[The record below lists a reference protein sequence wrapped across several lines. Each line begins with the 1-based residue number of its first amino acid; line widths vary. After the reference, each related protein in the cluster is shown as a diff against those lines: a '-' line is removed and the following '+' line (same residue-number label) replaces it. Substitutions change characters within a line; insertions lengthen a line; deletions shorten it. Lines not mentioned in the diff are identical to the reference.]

1 MNTITNLWNNLIDS
15 LGGYI
20 PTIIGVILILIIG
33 LFIAKIIKKITRK
46 IIKKTGIDEKLNSKV
61 KLSEFISKLVYLL
74 VLIFVFILALNK
86 LGMTEVL
93 DPLKEMLSGFMD
105 FIPNI
110 VGAGLVG
117 YVGYMLANIVSEL
130 VGMSG
135 DTIQGMVPKLKLPE
149 NINLVGIIKKI
160 VFIIVFIPLLIVALN
175 ILNMD
180 AISVPATAML
190 NQFMSSIPKIIMA
203 ALILIIFIVGA
214 RFVSG
219 LVKDL
224 LNSMNLNS
232 ISEKIGLSAIAGNT
246 NIVSIIGK
254 LVYFFIVL
262 FGVMTAVEK
271 LEFQS
276 LTDIIETVTHY
287 AGKIIFGLVILAIG
301 NWIATIA
308 YKNFAKNEDNKFIG
322 AIIRVAIIAI
332 FLAIGL
338 RTMGIADDIINLAFG
353 ITLGTVA
360 VTIALSFGLGGRE
373 AAGKQMHKIIDKFN
387 SKSDT
392 TN

>member
-1 MNTITNLWNNLIDS
+1 MDTITNLWNNLENS
-15 LGGYI
+15 LGVFI
-20 PTIIGVILILIIG
+20 PTIIAVILILIIG
-33 LFIAKIIKKITRK
+33 LFIAKIIKKIVK
-46 IIKKTGIDEKLNSKV
+46 NVIKKTGVDDKLKSNV
-61 KLSEFISKLVYLL
+61 KLSDFVSKLVYLL

-93 DPLKEMLSGFMD
+93 DPLKNMLNGFLS

-110 VGAGLVG
+110 IGAGLVG
-117 YVGYMLANIVSEL
+117 YVGYMLAKIISEL

-135 DTIQGMVPKLKLPE
+135 DTIQNMAPKLKLPE
-149 NINLVGIIKKI
+149 NINLVKIITKV
-160 VFIIVFIPLLIVALN
+160 VFIIIFVPILIAALN

-180 AISVPATAML
+180 AISVPASLML
-190 NQFMSSIPKIIMA
+190 SQLLSSIPKIIMA
-203 ALILIIFIVGA
+203 MLILIIFIVGA
-214 RFVSG
+214 RFVSD

-224 LNSMNLNS
+224 LNSMNLNEFAKKIELDS
-232 ISEKIGLSAIAGNT
+232 IIGNA
-246 NIVSIIGK
+246 NIVSLIGK

-262 FGVMTAVEK
+262 FGIMTAVEK
-271 LEFQS
+271 LEFQN
-276 LTDIIETVTHY
+276 LTEILETVTSY

-301 NWIATIA
+301 NWIASIA

-322 AIIRVAIIAI
+322 AIVRVAIIAI

-387 SKSDT
+387 SKTDSK
-392 TN
+392 

>member
-1 MNTITNLWNNLIDS
+1 MDTITNLWNNLENS
-15 LGGYI
+15 LGVFI
-20 PTIIGVILILIIG
+20 PTIIAVILILIIG
-33 LFIAKIIKKITRK
+33 LFIAKIIKKIVK
-46 IIKKTGIDEKLNSKV
+46 NVIKKTGVDDKLKSNV
-61 KLSEFISKLVYLL
+61 KLSDFVSKLVYLL

-93 DPLKEMLSGFMD
+93 DPLKNMLNGFLS

-110 VGAGLVG
+110 IGAGLVG
-117 YVGYMLANIVSEL
+117 YVGYMLAKIISEL
-130 VGMSG
+130 VAMSG
-135 DTIQGMVPKLKLPE
+135 DTIQNMAPKLKLPE
-149 NINLVGIIKKI
+149 NINLVKIITKV
-160 VFIIVFIPLLIVALN
+160 VFIIIFVPILIAALN

-180 AISVPATAML
+180 AISVPASLML
-190 NQFMSSIPKIIMA
+190 SQLLSSIPKIIMA
-203 ALILIIFIVGA
+203 MLILIIFIVGA
-214 RFVSG
+214 RFVSD

-224 LNSMNLNS
+224 LNSMNLNEFAKKIELDS
-232 ISEKIGLSAIAGNT
+232 IIGNA
-246 NIVSIIGK
+246 NIVSLIGK

-262 FGVMTAVEK
+262 FGIMTAVEK
-271 LEFQS
+271 LEFQN
-276 LTDIIETVTHY
+276 LTEILETVTSY

-301 NWIATIA
+301 NWIASIA

-322 AIIRVAIIAI
+322 AIVRVAIIAI

-387 SKSDT
+387 SKTDSK
-392 TN
+392 

>member
-1 MNTITNLWNNLIDS
+1 MDTITNLWNNLENS
-15 LGGYI
+15 LGVFI
-20 PTIIGVILILIIG
+20 PTIIAVILVLIIG
-33 LFIAKIIKKITRK
+33 LFIAKIIKKIVK
-46 IIKKTGIDEKLNSKV
+46 NVIKKTGVDDKLKSNV
-61 KLSEFISKLVYLL
+61 KLSDFVSKLVYLL

-93 DPLKEMLSGFMD
+93 DPLKNMLNGFLS

-110 VGAGLVG
+110 IGAGLVG
-117 YVGYMLANIVSEL
+117 YVGYMLAKIISEL
-130 VGMSG
+130 VAMSG
-135 DTIQGMVPKLKLPE
+135 DTIQNMAPKLKLPE
-149 NINLVGIIKKI
+149 NINLVKIITKV
-160 VFIIVFIPLLIVALN
+160 VFIIIFVPILIAALN

-180 AISVPATAML
+180 AISVPASLML
-190 NQFMSSIPKIIMA
+190 SQLLSSIPKIIMA
-203 ALILIIFIVGA
+203 MLILIIFIVGA
-214 RFVSG
+214 RFVSD

-224 LNSMNLNS
+224 LNSMNLNEFAKKIELDS
-232 ISEKIGLSAIAGNT
+232 IIGNA
-246 NIVSIIGK
+246 NIVSLIGK

-262 FGVMTAVEK
+262 FGIMTAVEK
-271 LEFQS
+271 LEFQN
-276 LTDIIETVTHY
+276 LTEILETVTSY

-301 NWIATIA
+301 NWIASIA

-322 AIIRVAIIAI
+322 AIVRVAIIAV

-387 SKSDT
+387 SKTDSK
-392 TN
+392 

>member
-1 MNTITNLWNNLIDS
+1 MDTITNLWNNLENS
-15 LGGYI
+15 LGVFI
-20 PTIIGVILILIIG
+20 PTIIAVILILIIG
-33 LFIAKIIKKITRK
+33 LFIAKIIKKIVK
-46 IIKKTGIDEKLNSKV
+46 NVIKKTGVDDKLKSKV
-61 KLSEFISKLVYLL
+61 KLSEFVSKLVYLL

-93 DPLKEMLSGFMD
+93 DPLKNMLNGFLS

-110 VGAGLVG
+110 IGAGLVG
-117 YVGYMLANIVSEL
+117 YVGYMLAKIISEL

-135 DTIQGMVPKLKLPE
+135 DTIQNMAPKLKLPE
-149 NINLVGIIKKI
+149 NINLVKIITKV
-160 VFIIVFIPLLIVALN
+160 VFIIIFVPILIAALN

-180 AISVPATAML
+180 AISVPASLML
-190 NQFMSSIPKIIMA
+190 SQLLSSIPKIIMA
-203 ALILIIFIVGA
+203 MLILVIFIVGA
-214 RFVSG
+214 RFVSD

-224 LNSMNLNS
+224 LNSMNLNEFAKKIELDS
-232 ISEKIGLSAIAGNT
+232 IIGNA
-246 NIVSIIGK
+246 NIVSLIGK

-262 FGVMTAVEK
+262 FGIMTAVEK
-271 LEFQS
+271 LEFQN
-276 LTDIIETVTHY
+276 LTEILETVTSY

-301 NWIATIA
+301 NWIASIA

-322 AIIRVAIIAI
+322 AIVRVAIIAI

-387 SKSDT
+387 SKTDSK
-392 TN
+392 